1 VIEGKVE
8 GKVTLPN
15 SLLTI
20 GANGT
25 IKAEVQAKSVVVI
38 GRVSGNVRGT
48 ERVEIQATGIVEG
61 DVIAPR
67 LVVAEGA
74 VVNGSIQM
82 TSKPGADRTRPGA
95 GARARR
101 AARRASRPGPT
112 AVLKADLRAQQFLPA
127 ALGCRL
133 AARLLRPCAAA
144 EALLEEEQDRRGHE
158 DRGVG
163 AHDDADHHREREA
176 EDHLAAEEEQAE
188 HGRERVQRGEQRA
201 ARASRSR
208 CGSARPRD

>member
-1 VIEGKVE
+1 MSLFGKKDEQQGAAAAFETPSSAAAQRVEPAQSTPPALSRQQWERGGKGDMANIGKSITINGDLTGEEDLVIEGKVE

-15 SLLTI
+15 SQLTI

-82 TSKPGADRTRPGA
+82 TSKSGSTAAQTPSAATSGE
-95 GARARR
+95 ARR
-101 AARRASRPGPT
+101 AAG
-112 AVLKADLRAQQFLPA
+112 
-127 ALGCRL
+127 
-133 AARLLRPCAAA
+133 
-144 EALLEEEQDRRGHE
+144 
-158 DRGVG
+158 
-163 AHDDADHHREREA
+163 
-176 EDHLAAEEEQAE
+176 
-188 HGRERVQRGEQRA
+188 
-201 ARASRSR
+201 
-208 CGSARPRD
+208 